1 MKIKGLRWMATF
13 LAACMLM
20 GAVPATAFA
29 AKETTEAAETIPQ
42 VYRMDDDNDTVRLVI
57 GKTPTLYIGKNGTVS
72 VTLMNMEDK
81 DWIETEIWI
90 ASEDDFRNHYSDEIT
105 KTEDRDSE
113 ESSIVQSMK
122 TIYPFE
128 VTDSLN
134 RHYKVGHVN
143 KKAKKT
149 VNLNVNVKKGL
160 EEGYY
165 PILIYISK
173 RAQGEDGMSSEYAK
187 TIMAWIETKKT
198 TGTSETNEDNS
209 EPVAFALGENQPT
222 PSANYSE
229 VMNFDVNVRNTGYKT
244 AYDVRVDME
253 LSEDITKFPFEIND
267 GNYDRQMGNMNPDQT
282 VAVPFSMAVREKA
295 KSGYY
300 PIKFKIRYRENE
312 NGNFAAP
319 VEDTFYVRVYGKDE
333 DDSLDSEAGEN
344 ERTKARIIVD
354 SFETDPAEIYA
365 GQDFTLKVRMKNASN
380 SIVAS
385 NILFTFESETVSD
398 SPVFTTVN
406 GSNSVVVNSLAPG
419 ASDTLTIKFSSSP
432 TAEQRSYTIT
442 INEQYDSPEF
452 KNAEES
458 IIVDIPVKQYARL
471 STSNMDVMPDSMT
484 VGSESNV
491 MFGINNTGKVVLYNV
506 TVNFEADSIKP
517 TDYYVGNIKPGETGN
532 VDTML
537 SGIAAT
543 ADDGT
548 VHVIINYEDENGQPA
563 EPVEKELTL
572 LVEEEVQEDWNMD
585 VPEDM
590 DVSGQPASGANN
602 KLLLAGGG
610 VAFVAVIAA
619 IVFAVKFIKKRKEA
633 KQQKDDENE
642 IS

>member
-1 MKIKGLRWMATF
+1 MATF

-81 DWIETEIWI
+81 DWVETEIWI

-198 TGTSETNEDNS
+198 TGTSETDEDSS
-209 EPVAFALGENQPT
+209 EPVAFALGENQST

-333 DDSLDSEAGEN
+333 ADSLDSEAGEN

-380 SIVAS
+380 SIAAS
-385 NILFTFESETVSD
+385 NILFTFESEAVSD

-452 KNAEES
+452 KNAKEA
-458 IIVDIPVKQYARL
+458 VKIAVGLKQEARL
-471 STSNMDVMPDSMT
+471 NTGTIEVMPDAIS
-484 VGSESNV
+484 VGEESNV
-491 MFGINNTGKVVLYNV
+491 MFSINNTGKVMLYNV
-506 TVNFEADSIKP
+506 NAVFEADSIQKNEA
-517 TDYYVGNIKPGETGN
+517 YVGNIEPGKSGN
-532 VDTML
+532 VDTMIN
-537 SGIAAT
+537 GIAPT
-543 ADDGT
+543 TDDGKVKLSIT
-548 VHVIINYEDENGQPA
+548 YEDENGKVST
-563 EPVEKELTL
+563 VEKEIQLMVNEDQSMDESNIDDTWNSDD
-572 LVEEEVQEDWNMD
+572 VQ
-585 VPEDM
+585 PEPSATD
-590 DVSGQPASGANN
+590 
-602 KLLLAGGG
+602 KLKHLAIPVGIVG
-610 VAFVAVIAA
+610 VVLAAVILVV
-619 IVFAVKFIKKRKEA
+619 IRRKKKKA
-633 KQQKDDENE
+633 GMDDE
-642 IS
+642 IL

>member
-1 MKIKGLRWMATF
+1 MATF
-13 LAACMLM
+13 LAACMLI

-198 TGTSETNEDNS
+198 TGTSETNEDNT
-209 EPVAFALGENQPT
+209 EPVAFALGENQST

-319 VEDTFYVRVYGKDE
+319 IEDTFYVRVYGKDE
-333 DDSLDSEAGEN
+333 GDSLDSEAGEN

-380 SIVAS
+380 SIAAS
-385 NILFTFESETVSD
+385 NILFTFESEAVSD

-452 KNAEES
+452 KNAKEA
-458 IIVDIPVKQYARL
+458 VKIAVGLKQEARL
-471 STSNMDVMPDSMT
+471 NTGTIEVMPDAIS
-484 VGSESNV
+484 VGGESNV
-491 MFGINNTGKVVLYNV
+491 MFSINNTGKVMLYNV
-506 TVNFEADSIKP
+506 NAVFEADSIQKNEA
-517 TDYYVGNIKPGETGN
+517 YVGNIEPGKSGN
-532 VDTML
+532 VDTMIN
-537 SGIAAT
+537 GIAPT
-543 ADDGT
+543 TDDGKVKLSIT
-548 VHVIINYEDENGQPA
+548 YEDENGKVST
-563 EPVEKELTL
+563 VEKEIQLM
-572 LVEEEVQEDWNMD
+572 VNEDQSMD
-585 VPEDM
+585 ESNVDDTWSSDDIQPEPSTTD
-590 DVSGQPASGANN
+590 
-602 KLLLAGGG
+602 KLKHLAIPVGIVG
-610 VAFVAVIAA
+610 VVLAAVI
-619 IVFAVKFIKKRKEA
+619 IVVIRRKKKKA
-633 KQQKDDENE
+633 GMDDE
-642 IS
+642 IL

>member
-1 MKIKGLRWMATF
+1 MATF

-81 DWIETEIWI
+81 DWVETEIWI

-198 TGTSETNEDNS
+198 TGTSETDEDSS
-209 EPVAFALGENQPT
+209 EPVAFALGENQST

-253 LSEDITKFPFEIND
+253 LSEDIAKFPFEIND

-452 KNAEES
+452 KNAKEA
-458 IIVDIPVKQYARL
+458 VKIAVGLKQEARL
-471 STSNMDVMPDSMT
+471 NTGTIEVMPDAIS
-484 VGSESNV
+484 VGEESNV
-491 MFGINNTGKVVLYNV
+491 MFSINNTGKVMLYNV
-506 TVNFEADSIKP
+506 NAVFEADSIQKNEA
-517 TDYYVGNIKPGETGN
+517 YVGNIEPGKSGN
-532 VDTML
+532 VDTMIN
-537 SGIAAT
+537 GIAPT
-543 ADDGT
+543 TDDGKVKLSIT
-548 VHVIINYEDENGQPA
+548 YEDENGKVST
-563 EPVEKELTL
+563 VEKEIQLMVNEDQSMDESNVDDTWNSDD
-572 LVEEEVQEDWNMD
+572 VQ
-585 VPEDM
+585 PEPSTTD
-590 DVSGQPASGANN
+590 
-602 KLLLAGGG
+602 KLKHLAIPVGIVG
-610 VAFVAVIAA
+610 VVLSSVIVVV
-619 IVFAVKFIKKRKEA
+619 IIRKKKKA
-633 KQQKDDENE
+633 GMDDE
-642 IS
+642 IL

>member
-198 TGTSETNEDNS
+198 TGTSETDEDSS

-365 GQDFTLKVRMKNASN
+365 GQDFMLKVRMKNASN
-380 SIVAS
+380 SIAAS
-385 NILFTFESETVSD
+385 NILFTFESEAVSD

-452 KNAEES
+452 KNAKEA
-458 IIVDIPVKQYARL
+458 VKIAVGLKQEARL
-471 STSNMDVMPDSMT
+471 NTGTIEVMPDAIS
-484 VGSESNV
+484 VGEESNV
-491 MFGINNTGKVVLYNV
+491 MFSINNTGKVMLYNV
-506 TVNFEADSIKP
+506 NAVFEADSIQKNEA
-517 TDYYVGNIKPGETGN
+517 YVGNIEPGKSGN
-532 VDTML
+532 VDTMIN
-537 SGIAAT
+537 GIAPT
-543 ADDGT
+543 TDDGKVKLSIT
-548 VHVIINYEDENGQPA
+548 YEDENGKVST
-563 EPVEKELTL
+563 VEKEIQLMVNEDQSMDESNVDDTWSSDD
-572 LVEEEVQEDWNMD
+572 VQ
-585 VPEDM
+585 PEPSTTD
-590 DVSGQPASGANN
+590 
-602 KLLLAGGG
+602 KLKHLAIPVGIVG
-610 VAFVAVIAA
+610 VVLAAVILVV
-619 IVFAVKFIKKRKEA
+619 IRRKKKKA
-633 KQQKDDENE
+633 GMDDE
-642 IS
+642 IL

>member
-1 MKIKGLRWMATF
+1 MATF

-81 DWIETEIWI
+81 DWVETEIWI

-198 TGTSETNEDNS
+198 TGTSETDEDSS

-253 LSEDITKFPFEIND
+253 LSEDIAKFPFEIND

-380 SIVAS
+380 SIAAS
-385 NILFTFESETVSD
+385 NILFTFESEAVSD

-452 KNAEES
+452 KNAKEA
-458 IIVDIPVKQYARL
+458 VKIAVGLKQEARL
-471 STSNMDVMPDSMT
+471 NTGTIEVMPDAIS
-484 VGSESNV
+484 VGEESNV
-491 MFGINNTGKVVLYNV
+491 MFSINNTGKVMLYNV
-506 TVNFEADSIKP
+506 NAVFEADSIQKNEA
-517 TDYYVGNIKPGETGN
+517 YVGNIEPGKSGN
-532 VDTML
+532 VDTMIN
-537 SGIAAT
+537 GIAPT
-543 ADDGT
+543 TDDGKVKLSIT
-548 VHVIINYEDENGQPA
+548 YEDENGKVST
-563 EPVEKELTL
+563 VEKEIQLMVNEDQSMDESNVDDTWNSDD
-572 LVEEEVQEDWNMD
+572 VQ
-585 VPEDM
+585 PEPSTTD
-590 DVSGQPASGANN
+590 
-602 KLLLAGGG
+602 KLKHLAIPVGIVG
-610 VAFVAVIAA
+610 VVLAAVILVV
-619 IVFAVKFIKKRKEA
+619 IRRKKKKA
-633 KQQKDDENE
+633 GMDDE
-642 IS
+642 IL

>member
-1 MKIKGLRWMATF
+1 MATF

-81 DWIETEIWI
+81 DWVETEIWI

-209 EPVAFALGENQPT
+209 EPVAFALGENQST

-319 VEDTFYVRVYGKDE
+319 IEDTFYVRVYGKDE
-333 DDSLDSEAGEN
+333 GDSLDSEAGEN

-380 SIVAS
+380 SIAAS
-385 NILFTFESETVSD
+385 NILFTFESEAVSD

-452 KNAEES
+452 KNAKEA
-458 IIVDIPVKQYARL
+458 VKIAVGLKQEARL
-471 STSNMDVMPDSMT
+471 NTGTIEVMPDAIS
-484 VGSESNV
+484 VGGESNV
-491 MFGINNTGKVVLYNV
+491 MFSINNTGKVMLYNV
-506 TVNFEADSIKP
+506 NAVFEADSIQKNEA
-517 TDYYVGNIKPGETGN
+517 YVGNIEPGKSGN
-532 VDTML
+532 VDTMIN
-537 SGIAAT
+537 GIAPT
-543 ADDGT
+543 ADDGKVKLSIT
-548 VHVIINYEDENGQPA
+548 YEDENGKVST
-563 EPVEKELTL
+563 VEKEIQLMVNEDQSMDESNVDDTWSSDD
-572 LVEEEVQEDWNMD
+572 VQ
-585 VPEDM
+585 PEPSTTD
-590 DVSGQPASGANN
+590 
-602 KLLLAGGG
+602 KLKHLAIPVGIVG
-610 VAFVAVIAA
+610 VVLAAVILVV
-619 IVFAVKFIKKRKEA
+619 IRRKKKKA
-633 KQQKDDENE
+633 GMDDE
-642 IS
+642 IL

>member
-1 MKIKGLRWMATF
+1 MATF

-81 DWIETEIWI
+81 DWVETEIWI

-198 TGTSETNEDNS
+198 TGTSETAEDSS
-209 EPVAFALGENQPT
+209 EPVAFALGENQST

-333 DDSLDSEAGEN
+333 ADSLDSEAGEN

-380 SIVAS
+380 SITAS
-385 NILFTFESETVSD
+385 NILFTFESEAVSD

-452 KNAEES
+452 KNAKEA
-458 IIVDIPVKQYARL
+458 VKIAVGLKQEARL
-471 STSNMDVMPDSMT
+471 NTGTIEVMPDAIS
-484 VGSESNV
+484 VGEESNV
-491 MFGINNTGKVVLYNV
+491 MFSINNTGKVMLYNV
-506 TVNFEADSIKP
+506 NAVFEADSIQKNEA
-517 TDYYVGNIKPGETGN
+517 YVGNIEPGKSGN
-532 VDTML
+532 VDTMIN
-537 SGIAAT
+537 GIAPT
-543 ADDGT
+543 TDDGKVKLSIT
-548 VHVIINYEDENGQPA
+548 YEDENGKVST
-563 EPVEKELTL
+563 VEKEIQLMVNEDQSMDESNVDDTWNSDD
-572 LVEEEVQEDWNMD
+572 VQ
-585 VPEDM
+585 PEPSTTD
-590 DVSGQPASGANN
+590 
-602 KLLLAGGG
+602 KLKHLAIPVGIVG
-610 VAFVAVIAA
+610 VVLAAVILVV
-619 IVFAVKFIKKRKEA
+619 IRRKKKKA
-633 KQQKDDENE
+633 GMDDE
-642 IS
+642 IL

>member
-81 DWIETEIWI
+81 DWVETEIWI

-209 EPVAFALGENQPT
+209 EPVAFALGENQST

-380 SIVAS
+380 SIAAS

-452 KNAEES
+452 KNAKEA
-458 IIVDIPVKQYARL
+458 VKIAVGLKQEARL
-471 STSNMDVMPDSMT
+471 NTGTIEVMPDAIS
-484 VGSESNV
+484 VGEESNV
-491 MFGINNTGKVVLYNV
+491 MFSINNTGKVMLYNV
-506 TVNFEADSIKP
+506 NAVFEADSIQKNEA
-517 TDYYVGNIKPGETGN
+517 YVGNIEPGKSGN
-532 VDTML
+532 VDTMIN
-537 SGIAAT
+537 GIAPT
-543 ADDGT
+543 TDDGKVKLSIT
-548 VHVIINYEDENGQPA
+548 YEDENGKVST
-563 EPVEKELTL
+563 VEKEIQLMVNEDQSMDESNVDDTWNSDD
-572 LVEEEVQEDWNMD
+572 VQ
-585 VPEDM
+585 PEPSTTD
-590 DVSGQPASGANN
+590 
-602 KLLLAGGG
+602 KLKHLAIPVGIVG
-610 VAFVAVIAA
+610 VVLAAVILVV
-619 IVFAVKFIKKRKEA
+619 IRRKKKKA
-633 KQQKDDENE
+633 GMDDE
-642 IS
+642 IL

>member
-1 MKIKGLRWMATF
+1 MKIKGLRWVASF
-13 LAACMLM
+13 LSACMLI
-20 GAVPATAFA
+20 GAAPATAFA

-90 ASEDDFRNHYSDEIT
+90 ASEEDFRNHYSDEIT
-105 KTEDRDSE
+105 KTEDRDSD

-122 TIYPFE
+122 TVYPFE

-187 TIMAWIETKKT
+187 TVMAWIETKKT
-198 TGTSETNEDNS
+198 TGTSETDEDTS
-209 EPVAFALGENQPT
+209 EPVAFALGENQST

-244 AYDVRVDME
+244 AYDVRIDME

-333 DDSLDSEAGEN
+333 DDSLDSDAGEN

-354 SFETDPAEIYA
+354 SFETNPSDIYA
-365 GQDFTLKVRMKNASN
+365 GQDFTLKVRMKNASSN
-380 SIVAS
+380 ITAS
-385 NILFTFESETVSD
+385 NILFTFEPETVNN

-406 GSNSVVVNSLAPG
+406 GSNSTVVNSLAPG
-419 ASDTLTIKFSSSP
+419 ASETLTVKFSSSP
-432 TAEQRSYTIT
+432 TAEQRSYTLT

-452 KNAEES
+452 KNAKES
-458 IIVDIPVKQYARL
+458 VKIAVTLKQEARL
-471 STSNMDVMPDSMT
+471 NTGTIEIMPDTIS
-484 VGSESNV
+484 VGEETNV
-491 MFGINNTGKVVLYNV
+491 MFSINNTGKVMLYNV
-506 TVNFEADSIKP
+506 NAVFEADSIQK
-517 TDYYVGNIKPGETGN
+517 TEAYVGNIEPGKSGN
-532 VDTML
+532 VDTMV
-537 SGIAAT
+537 SGIAPT
-543 ADDGT
+543 ADDGKVKLSIT
-548 VHVIINYEDENGQPA
+548 YEDENGKVST
-563 EPVEKELTL
+563 VEKEIQ
-572 LVEEEVQEDWNMD
+572 LVVNDNQAMD
-585 VPEDM
+585 DNYDDTVSSDDLEPEQSM
-590 DVSGQPASGANN
+590 TEKMKQ
-602 KLLLAGGG
+602 LAIPVGI
-610 VAFVAVIAA
+610 AAVIVIAVLL
-619 IVFAVKFIKKRKEA
+619 IVIRRKKKKA
-633 KQQKDDENE
+633 GMDDE
-642 IS
+642 IL

>member
-1 MKIKGLRWMATF
+1 MATF

-333 DDSLDSEAGEN
+333 NDSLDSEAGEN

-380 SIVAS
+380 SIAAS

-452 KNAEES
+452 KNAKEA
-458 IIVDIPVKQYARL
+458 VKIAVGLKQEARL
-471 STSNMDVMPDSMT
+471 NTGTIEVMPDAIS
-484 VGSESNV
+484 VGEESNV
-491 MFGINNTGKVVLYNV
+491 MFSINNTGKVMLYNV
-506 TVNFEADSIKP
+506 NAVFEADSIQKNEA
-517 TDYYVGNIKPGETGN
+517 YVGNIEPGKSGN
-532 VDTML
+532 VDTMIN
-537 SGIAAT
+537 GIAPT
-543 ADDGT
+543 TDDGKVKLSIT
-548 VHVIINYEDENGQPA
+548 YEDENGKVST
-563 EPVEKELTL
+563 VEKEIQLMVNEDQSMDESNVDDTWNSDD
-572 LVEEEVQEDWNMD
+572 VQ
-585 VPEDM
+585 PEPSTTD
-590 DVSGQPASGANN
+590 
-602 KLLLAGGG
+602 KLKHLAIPVGIVG
-610 VAFVAVIAA
+610 VVLAAVILVV
-619 IVFAVKFIKKRKEA
+619 IRRKKKKA
-633 KQQKDDENE
+633 GMDDE
-642 IS
+642 IL

>member
-134 RHYKVGHVN
+134 SHYKVGHVN

-187 TIMAWIETKKT
+187 TIMAWIETQKT

-253 LSEDITKFPFEIND
+253 LSEDIAKFPFEIND

-319 VEDTFYVRVYGKDE
+319 IEDTFYVRVYGKDE

-452 KNAEES
+452 KNAKEA
-458 IIVDIPVKQYARL
+458 VKIAVGLKQEARL
-471 STSNMDVMPDSMT
+471 NTGTIEVMPDAIS
-484 VGSESNV
+484 VGEESNV
-491 MFGINNTGKVVLYNV
+491 MFSINNTGKVMLYNV
-506 TVNFEADSIKP
+506 NAVFEADSIQKNEA
-517 TDYYVGNIKPGETGN
+517 YVGNIEPGKSGN
-532 VDTML
+532 VDTMIN
-537 SGIAAT
+537 GIAPT
-543 ADDGT
+543 TDDGKVKLSIT
-548 VHVIINYEDENGQPA
+548 YEDENGKVST
-563 EPVEKELTL
+563 VEKEIQLMVNEDQSMDESNVDDTWNSDD
-572 LVEEEVQEDWNMD
+572 VQ
-585 VPEDM
+585 PEPSTTD
-590 DVSGQPASGANN
+590 
-602 KLLLAGGG
+602 KLKHLAIPVGIVG
-610 VAFVAVIAA
+610 VVLAAVILVV
-619 IVFAVKFIKKRKEA
+619 IRRKKKKA
-633 KQQKDDENE
+633 GMDDE
-642 IS
+642 IL

>member
-1 MKIKGLRWMATF
+1 MATF

-198 TGTSETNEDNS
+198 TGTSETDEDSS

-380 SIVAS
+380 SIAAS
-385 NILFTFESETVSD
+385 NILFTFESEAVSD

-452 KNAEES
+452 KNAKEA
-458 IIVDIPVKQYARL
+458 VKIAVGLKQEARL
-471 STSNMDVMPDSMT
+471 NTGTIEVMPDAIS
-484 VGSESNV
+484 VGEESNV
-491 MFGINNTGKVVLYNV
+491 MFSINNTGKVMLYNV
-506 TVNFEADSIKP
+506 NAVFEADSIQKNEC
-517 TDYYVGNIKPGETGN
+517 YVGNIEPGKSGN
-532 VDTML
+532 VDTMIN
-537 SGIAAT
+537 GIAPT
-543 ADDGT
+543 TDDGKVKLSIT
-548 VHVIINYEDENGQPA
+548 YEDENGKVST
-563 EPVEKELTL
+563 VEKEIQLMVNEDQSMDESNVDDTWNSDD
-572 LVEEEVQEDWNMD
+572 VQ
-585 VPEDM
+585 PEPSTTD
-590 DVSGQPASGANN
+590 
-602 KLLLAGGG
+602 KLKHLAIPVGIVG
-610 VAFVAVIAA
+610 VVLAAVILVV
-619 IVFAVKFIKKRKEA
+619 IRRKKKKA
-633 KQQKDDENE
+633 GMDDE
-642 IS
+642 IL

>member
-81 DWIETEIWI
+81 DWVETEIWI

-198 TGTSETNEDNS
+198 TGTSETDEDSS
-209 EPVAFALGENQPT
+209 EPVAFALGENQST

-333 DDSLDSEAGEN
+333 GDSLDSEAGEN

-385 NILFTFESETVSD
+385 NILFTFESEAVSD
-398 SPVFTTVN
+398 SPVFTMVN

-452 KNAEES
+452 KNAKEA
-458 IIVDIPVKQYARL
+458 VKIAVGLKQEARL
-471 STSNMDVMPDSMT
+471 NTGTIEVMPDAIS
-484 VGSESNV
+484 VGEESNV
-491 MFGINNTGKVVLYNV
+491 MFSINNTGKVMLYNV
-506 TVNFEADSIKP
+506 NAVFEADSIQKNEA
-517 TDYYVGNIKPGETGN
+517 YVGNIEPGKSGN
-532 VDTML
+532 VDTMIN
-537 SGIAAT
+537 GIAPT
-543 ADDGT
+543 TDDGKVKLSIT
-548 VHVIINYEDENGQPA
+548 YEDENGKVST
-563 EPVEKELTL
+563 VEKEIQLMVNEDQSMDESNVDDTWNSDD
-572 LVEEEVQEDWNMD
+572 VQ
-585 VPEDM
+585 PEPSTTD
-590 DVSGQPASGANN
+590 
-602 KLLLAGGG
+602 KLKHLAIPVGIVG
-610 VAFVAVIAA
+610 VVLAAVILVV
-619 IVFAVKFIKKRKEA
+619 IRRKKKKA
-633 KQQKDDENE
+633 GMDDE
-642 IS
+642 IL

>member
-1 MKIKGLRWMATF
+1 MATF

-198 TGTSETNEDNS
+198 TGTSETDEDSS
-209 EPVAFALGENQPT
+209 EPVAFALGENQST

-244 AYDVRVDME
+244 AYDVRVDMV

-319 VEDTFYVRVYGKDE
+319 VEATFYVRVYGKDE

-380 SIVAS
+380 SIAAS
-385 NILFTFESETVSD
+385 NILFTFESEAVSD

-452 KNAEES
+452 KNAKEA
-458 IIVDIPVKQYARL
+458 VKIAVGLKQEARL
-471 STSNMDVMPDSMT
+471 NTGTIEVMPDAIS
-484 VGSESNV
+484 VGEESNV
-491 MFGINNTGKVVLYNV
+491 MFSINNTGKVMLYNV
-506 TVNFEADSIKP
+506 NAVFEADSIQKNEA
-517 TDYYVGNIKPGETGN
+517 YVGNIEPGKSGN
-532 VDTML
+532 VDTMIN
-537 SGIAAT
+537 GIAPT
-543 ADDGT
+543 TDDGKVKLSIT
-548 VHVIINYEDENGQPA
+548 YEDENGKVST
-563 EPVEKELTL
+563 VEKEIQLMVNEDQSMDESNVDDTWNSDD
-572 LVEEEVQEDWNMD
+572 VQ
-585 VPEDM
+585 PEPSTTD
-590 DVSGQPASGANN
+590 
-602 KLLLAGGG
+602 KLKHLAIPVGIVG
-610 VAFVAVIAA
+610 VVLAAVILVV
-619 IVFAVKFIKKRKEA
+619 IRRKKKKA
-633 KQQKDDENE
+633 GMDDE
-642 IS
+642 IL

>member
-1 MKIKGLRWMATF
+1 MATF

-81 DWIETEIWI
+81 DWVETEIWI

-198 TGTSETNEDNS
+198 TGTSETDEDSS
-209 EPVAFALGENQPT
+209 EPVAFALGENQST

-333 DDSLDSEAGEN
+333 GDSLDSEAGEN

-380 SIVAS
+380 SIAAS
-385 NILFTFESETVSD
+385 NILFTFESEAVSD

-452 KNAEES
+452 KNAKEA
-458 IIVDIPVKQYARL
+458 VKIAVGLKQEARL
-471 STSNMDVMPDSMT
+471 NTGTIEVMPDAIS
-484 VGSESNV
+484 VGEESNV
-491 MFGINNTGKVVLYNV
+491 MFSINNTGKVMLYNV
-506 TVNFEADSIKP
+506 NAVFEADSIQKNEA
-517 TDYYVGNIKPGETGN
+517 YVGNIEPGKSGN
-532 VDTML
+532 VDTMIN
-537 SGIAAT
+537 GIAPT
-543 ADDGT
+543 TDDGKVKLSIT
-548 VHVIINYEDENGQPA
+548 YEDENGKVST
-563 EPVEKELTL
+563 VEKEIQLMVNEDQSMDESNVDDTWNSDD
-572 LVEEEVQEDWNMD
+572 VQ
-585 VPEDM
+585 PEPSTTDKM
-590 DVSGQPASGANN
+590 
-602 KLLLAGGG
+602 KHLAIPVGIVG
-610 VAFVAVIAA
+610 VVLAAVILVV
-619 IVFAVKFIKKRKEA
+619 IRRKKKKA
-633 KQQKDDENE
+633 GMDDE
-642 IS
+642 IL

>member
-1 MKIKGLRWMATF
+1 MATF

-319 VEDTFYVRVYGKDE
+319 IEDTFYVRVYGKDE

-385 NILFTFESETVSD
+385 NILFTFESEAVSD

-452 KNAEES
+452 KNAKEA
-458 IIVDIPVKQYARL
+458 VKIAVGLKQEARL
-471 STSNMDVMPDSMT
+471 NTGTIEVMPDAIS
-484 VGSESNV
+484 VGEESNV
-491 MFGINNTGKVVLYNV
+491 MFSINNTGKVMLYNV
-506 TVNFEADSIKP
+506 NAVFEADSIQKNEA
-517 TDYYVGNIKPGETGN
+517 YVGNIEPGKSGN
-532 VDTML
+532 VDTMIN
-537 SGIAAT
+537 GIAPT
-543 ADDGT
+543 TDDGKVKLSIT
-548 VHVIINYEDENGQPA
+548 YEDENGKVST
-563 EPVEKELTL
+563 VEKEIQLMVNEDQSMDESNVDDTWNSDD
-572 LVEEEVQEDWNMD
+572 VQ
-585 VPEDM
+585 PEPSTTD
-590 DVSGQPASGANN
+590 
-602 KLLLAGGG
+602 KLKHLAIPVGIVG
-610 VAFVAVIAA
+610 VVLAAVILVV
-619 IVFAVKFIKKRKEA
+619 IRRKKKKA
-633 KQQKDDENE
+633 GMDDE
-642 IS
+642 IL

>member
-29 AKETTEAAETIPQ
+29 AKETTEAVETIPQ

-81 DWIETEIWI
+81 DWVETEIWI

-198 TGTSETNEDNS
+198 TGTSETDEDSS
-209 EPVAFALGENQPT
+209 EPVAFALGENQST

-333 DDSLDSEAGEN
+333 GDSLDSEAGEN

-452 KNAEES
+452 KNAKEA
-458 IIVDIPVKQYARL
+458 VKIAVGLKQEARL
-471 STSNMDVMPDSMT
+471 NTGTIEVMPDAIS
-484 VGSESNV
+484 VGEESNV
-491 MFGINNTGKVVLYNV
+491 MFSINNTGKVMLYNV
-506 TVNFEADSIKP
+506 NAVFEADSIQKNEA
-517 TDYYVGNIKPGETGN
+517 YVGNIEPGKSGN
-532 VDTML
+532 VDTMIN
-537 SGIAAT
+537 GIAPT
-543 ADDGT
+543 MDDGKVKLSIT
-548 VHVIINYEDENGQPA
+548 YEDENGKVST
-563 EPVEKELTL
+563 VEKEIQLM
-572 LVEEEVQEDWNMD
+572 VNEDQSMD
-585 VPEDM
+585 ESNVDDTWSSDDIQPEPSTTD
-590 DVSGQPASGANN
+590 
-602 KLLLAGGG
+602 KLKHLAIPVGIVG
-610 VAFVAVIAA
+610 VVLAAVILVV
-619 IVFAVKFIKKRKEA
+619 IRRKKKKA
-633 KQQKDDENE
+633 GMDDE
-642 IS
+642 IL

>member
-198 TGTSETNEDNS
+198 TGTSETDEDSS
-209 EPVAFALGENQPT
+209 EPVAFALGENQST

-244 AYDVRVDME
+244 AYDVRVDMD

-282 VAVPFSMAVREKA
+282 VAIPFSMAVREKA

-333 DDSLDSEAGEN
+333 GDSLDSEAGEN

-380 SIVAS
+380 SIAAS
-385 NILFTFESETVSD
+385 NILFTFESEAVSD

-452 KNAEES
+452 KNAKEA
-458 IIVDIPVKQYARL
+458 VKIAVGLKQEARL
-471 STSNMDVMPDSMT
+471 NTGTIEVMPDAIS
-484 VGSESNV
+484 VGEESNV
-491 MFGINNTGKVVLYNV
+491 MFSINNTGKVMLYNV
-506 TVNFEADSIKP
+506 NAVFEADSIQKNEA
-517 TDYYVGNIKPGETGN
+517 YVGNIEPGKSGN
-532 VDTML
+532 VDTMIN
-537 SGIAAT
+537 GIAPT
-543 ADDGT
+543 TDDGKVKLSIT
-548 VHVIINYEDENGQPA
+548 YEDENGKVST
-563 EPVEKELTL
+563 VEKEIQLMVNEDQSMDESNVDDTWNSDD
-572 LVEEEVQEDWNMD
+572 VQ
-585 VPEDM
+585 PEPSTTD
-590 DVSGQPASGANN
+590 
-602 KLLLAGGG
+602 KLKHLAIPVGIVG
-610 VAFVAVIAA
+610 VVLAAVILVV
-619 IVFAVKFIKKRKEA
+619 IRRKKKKA
-633 KQQKDDENE
+633 GMDDE
-642 IS
+642 IL

>member
-1 MKIKGLRWMATF
+1 MATF

-198 TGTSETNEDNS
+198 TGTSETNE

-253 LSEDITKFPFEIND
+253 LSEDIAKFPFEIND

-452 KNAEES
+452 KNAKEA
-458 IIVDIPVKQYARL
+458 VKIAVGLKQEARL
-471 STSNMDVMPDSMT
+471 NTGTIEVMPDAIS
-484 VGSESNV
+484 VGEESNV
-491 MFGINNTGKVVLYNV
+491 MFSINNTGKVMLYNV
-506 TVNFEADSIKP
+506 NAVFEADSIQKNEA
-517 TDYYVGNIKPGETGN
+517 YVGNIEPGKSGN
-532 VDTML
+532 VDTMIN
-537 SGIAAT
+537 GIAPT
-543 ADDGT
+543 MDDGKVKLSIT
-548 VHVIINYEDENGQPA
+548 YEDENGKVST
-563 EPVEKELTL
+563 VEKEIQLM
-572 LVEEEVQEDWNMD
+572 VNEDQSMD
-585 VPEDM
+585 ESNVDDTWSSDDIQPEPSTTD
-590 DVSGQPASGANN
+590 
-602 KLLLAGGG
+602 KLKHLAIPVGIVG
-610 VAFVAVIAA
+610 VVLAAVILVV
-619 IVFAVKFIKKRKEA
+619 IRRKKKKA
-633 KQQKDDENE
+633 GMDDE
-642 IS
+642 IL

>member
-1 MKIKGLRWMATF
+1 MATF

-81 DWIETEIWI
+81 DWVETEIWI

-198 TGTSETNEDNS
+198 TGTSETDEDSS
-209 EPVAFALGENQPT
+209 EPVAFALGENQST

-319 VEDTFYVRVYGKDE
+319 IEDTFYVRVYGKDE

-380 SIVAS
+380 SIAAS

-452 KNAEES
+452 KNAKEA
-458 IIVDIPVKQYARL
+458 VKIAVGLKQEARL
-471 STSNMDVMPDSMT
+471 NTGTIEVMPDAIS
-484 VGSESNV
+484 VGEESNV
-491 MFGINNTGKVVLYNV
+491 MFSINNTGKVMLYNV
-506 TVNFEADSIKP
+506 NAVFEADSIQKNEC
-517 TDYYVGNIKPGETGN
+517 YVGNIEPGKSGN
-532 VDTML
+532 VDTMIN
-537 SGIAAT
+537 GIAPT
-543 ADDGT
+543 MDDGKVKLSIT
-548 VHVIINYEDENGQPA
+548 YEDENGKVST
-563 EPVEKELTL
+563 VEKEIQLMVNEDQSMDESNVDDTWSSDD
-572 LVEEEVQEDWNMD
+572 VQ
-585 VPEDM
+585 PEPSTTD
-590 DVSGQPASGANN
+590 
-602 KLLLAGGG
+602 KLKHLAIPVGIVG
-610 VAFVAVIAA
+610 VVLAAVILVV
-619 IVFAVKFIKKRKEA
+619 IRRKKKKA
-633 KQQKDDENE
+633 GMDDE
-642 IS
+642 IL

>member
-81 DWIETEIWI
+81 DWVETEIWI

-209 EPVAFALGENQPT
+209 EPVAFALGENQST

-333 DDSLDSEAGEN
+333 NDSLDSEAGEN

-380 SIVAS
+380 SIAAS
-385 NILFTFESETVSD
+385 NILFTFESEAVSD

-452 KNAEES
+452 KNAKEA
-458 IIVDIPVKQYARL
+458 VKIAVGLKQEARL
-471 STSNMDVMPDSMT
+471 NTGTIEVMPDAIS
-484 VGSESNV
+484 VGEESNV
-491 MFGINNTGKVVLYNV
+491 MFSINNTGKVMLYNV
-506 TVNFEADSIKP
+506 NAVFEADSIQKNEA
-517 TDYYVGNIKPGETGN
+517 YVGNIEPGKSGN
-532 VDTML
+532 VDTMIN
-537 SGIAAT
+537 GIAPT
-543 ADDGT
+543 TDDGKVKLSIT
-548 VHVIINYEDENGQPA
+548 YEDENGKVST
-563 EPVEKELTL
+563 VEKEIQLMVNGDQSMDESNIDDTWNSDD
-572 LVEEEVQEDWNMD
+572 VQ
-585 VPEDM
+585 PEPSTTD
-590 DVSGQPASGANN
+590 
-602 KLLLAGGG
+602 KLKHLAIPVGIVG
-610 VAFVAVIAA
+610 VVLAAVILVV
-619 IVFAVKFIKKRKEA
+619 IRRKKKKA
-633 KQQKDDENE
+633 GMDDE
-642 IS
+642 IL

>member
-1 MKIKGLRWMATF
+1 MATF

-253 LSEDITKFPFEIND
+253 LSEDIAKFPFEIND

-319 VEDTFYVRVYGKDE
+319 IEDTFYVRVYGKDE

-344 ERTKARIIVD
+344 ERTQARIIVD

-406 GSNSVVVNSLAPG
+406 GSNSVIVNSLAPG

-452 KNAEES
+452 KNAKEA
-458 IIVDIPVKQYARL
+458 VKIAVGLKQEARL
-471 STSNMDVMPDSMT
+471 NTGTIEVMPDAIS
-484 VGSESNV
+484 VGEESNV
-491 MFGINNTGKVVLYNV
+491 MFSINNTGKVMLYNV
-506 TVNFEADSIKP
+506 NAVFEADSIQKNEA
-517 TDYYVGNIKPGETGN
+517 YVGNIEPGKSGN
-532 VDTML
+532 VDTMIN
-537 SGIAAT
+537 GIAPT
-543 ADDGT
+543 TDDGKVKLSIT
-548 VHVIINYEDENGQPA
+548 YEDENGKVST
-563 EPVEKELTL
+563 VEKEIQLMVNEDQSMDESNVDDTWSSDD
-572 LVEEEVQEDWNMD
+572 VQ
-585 VPEDM
+585 PEPSTTD
-590 DVSGQPASGANN
+590 
-602 KLLLAGGG
+602 KLKHLAIPVGIVG
-610 VAFVAVIAA
+610 VVLAAVILVV
-619 IVFAVKFIKKRKEA
+619 IRRKKKKA
-633 KQQKDDENE
+633 GMDDE
-642 IS
+642 IL

>member
-1 MKIKGLRWMATF
+1 MATF

-209 EPVAFALGENQPT
+209 EPVAFALGENQST

-282 VAVPFSMAVREKA
+282 VAIPFSMAVREKA

-319 VEDTFYVRVYGKDE
+319 IEDTFYVRVYGKDE

-385 NILFTFESETVSD
+385 NILFTFESEAVSD

-452 KNAEES
+452 KNAKEA
-458 IIVDIPVKQYARL
+458 VKIAVGLKQEARL
-471 STSNMDVMPDSMT
+471 NTGTIEVMPDAIS
-484 VGSESNV
+484 VGEESNV
-491 MFGINNTGKVVLYNV
+491 MFSINNTGKVMLYNV
-506 TVNFEADSIKP
+506 NAVFEADSIQKNEA
-517 TDYYVGNIKPGETGN
+517 YVGNIEPGKSGN
-532 VDTML
+532 VDTMIN
-537 SGIAAT
+537 GIAPT
-543 ADDGT
+543 TDDGKVKLSIT
-548 VHVIINYEDENGQPA
+548 YEDENGKVST
-563 EPVEKELTL
+563 VEKEIQLM
-572 LVEEEVQEDWNMD
+572 VNEDQSMD
-585 VPEDM
+585 ESNVDDTWSSDDIQPEPSTTD
-590 DVSGQPASGANN
+590 
-602 KLLLAGGG
+602 KLKHLAIPVGIVG
-610 VAFVAVIAA
+610 VVLAAVILVV
-619 IVFAVKFIKKRKEA
+619 IRRKKKKA
-633 KQQKDDENE
+633 GMDDE
-642 IS
+642 IL

>member
-1 MKIKGLRWMATF
+1 MATF

-253 LSEDITKFPFEIND
+253 LSEDIAKFPFEIND

-385 NILFTFESETVSD
+385 NILFTFESEAVSD

-452 KNAEES
+452 KNAKEA
-458 IIVDIPVKQYARL
+458 VKIAVGLKQEARL
-471 STSNMDVMPDSMT
+471 NTGTIEVMPDAIS
-484 VGSESNV
+484 VGEESNV
-491 MFGINNTGKVVLYNV
+491 MFSINNTGKVMLYNV
-506 TVNFEADSIKP
+506 NAVFEADSIQKNEA
-517 TDYYVGNIKPGETGN
+517 YVGNIEPGKSGN
-532 VDTML
+532 VDTMIN
-537 SGIAAT
+537 GIAPT
-543 ADDGT
+543 TDDGKVKLSIT
-548 VHVIINYEDENGQPA
+548 YEDENGKVST
-563 EPVEKELTL
+563 VEKEIQLMVNEDQSMDESNVDDTWSSDD
-572 LVEEEVQEDWNMD
+572 VQ
-585 VPEDM
+585 PEPSTTD
-590 DVSGQPASGANN
+590 
-602 KLLLAGGG
+602 KLKHLAIPVGIVG
-610 VAFVAVIAA
+610 VVLAAVILVV
-619 IVFAVKFIKKRKEA
+619 IRRKKKKA
-633 KQQKDDENE
+633 GMDDE
-642 IS
+642 IL

>member
-1 MKIKGLRWMATF
+1 MATF

-81 DWIETEIWI
+81 DWVETEIWI

-198 TGTSETNEDNS
+198 TGTSETDEDSS
-209 EPVAFALGENQPT
+209 EPVAFALGENQST

-282 VAVPFSMAVREKA
+282 VAIPFSMAVREKA

-333 DDSLDSEAGEN
+333 GDSLDSEAGEN

-380 SIVAS
+380 SIAAS
-385 NILFTFESETVSD
+385 NILFTFESEAVSD

-452 KNAEES
+452 KNAKEA
-458 IIVDIPVKQYARL
+458 VKIAVGLKQEARL
-471 STSNMDVMPDSMT
+471 NTGTIEVMPDAIS
-484 VGSESNV
+484 VGEESNV
-491 MFGINNTGKVVLYNV
+491 MFSINNTGKVMLYNV
-506 TVNFEADSIKP
+506 NAVFEADSIQKNEA
-517 TDYYVGNIKPGETGN
+517 YVGNIEPGKSGN
-532 VDTML
+532 VDTMIN
-537 SGIAAT
+537 GIAPT
-543 ADDGT
+543 TDDGKVKLSIT
-548 VHVIINYEDENGQPA
+548 YEDENGKVST
-563 EPVEKELTL
+563 VEKEIQLMVNEDQSMDESNIDDTWNSDD
-572 LVEEEVQEDWNMD
+572 VQ
-585 VPEDM
+585 PEPSTTD
-590 DVSGQPASGANN
+590 
-602 KLLLAGGG
+602 KLKHLAIPVGIVG
-610 VAFVAVIAA
+610 VVLAAVILVV
-619 IVFAVKFIKKRKEA
+619 IRRKKKKA
-633 KQQKDDENE
+633 GMDDE
-642 IS
+642 IL

>member
-1 MKIKGLRWMATF
+1 MATF
-13 LAACMLM
+13 LAVCMLM

-42 VYRMDDDNDTVRLVI
+42 VYRMDDDNDTVRIVI

-81 DWIETEIWI
+81 DWVETEIWI

-198 TGTSETNEDNS
+198 TGTSETDEDSS
-209 EPVAFALGENQPT
+209 EPVAFALGENQST

-319 VEDTFYVRVYGKDE
+319 IEDTFYVRVYGKDE

-452 KNAEES
+452 KNAKEA
-458 IIVDIPVKQYARL
+458 VKIAVGLKQEARL
-471 STSNMDVMPDSMT
+471 NTGTIEVMPDAIS
-484 VGSESNV
+484 VGEESNV
-491 MFGINNTGKVVLYNV
+491 MFSINNTGKVMLYNV
-506 TVNFEADSIKP
+506 NAVFEADSIQKNEC
-517 TDYYVGNIKPGETGN
+517 YVGNIEPGKSGN
-532 VDTML
+532 VDTMIN
-537 SGIAAT
+537 GIAPT
-543 ADDGT
+543 ADDGKVKLSIT
-548 VHVIINYEDENGQPA
+548 YEDENGKVST
-563 EPVEKELTL
+563 VEKEIQLMVNEDQSMDESNVDDTWSSDD
-572 LVEEEVQEDWNMD
+572 VQ
-585 VPEDM
+585 PEPSTTD
-590 DVSGQPASGANN
+590 
-602 KLLLAGGG
+602 KLKHLAIPVGIVG
-610 VAFVAVIAA
+610 VVLAAVILVV
-619 IVFAVKFIKKRKEA
+619 IRRKKKKA
-633 KQQKDDENE
+633 GMDDE
-642 IS
+642 IL

>member
-1 MKIKGLRWMATF
+1 MATF

-81 DWIETEIWI
+81 DWVETEIWI

-209 EPVAFALGENQPT
+209 EPVAFALGENQST

-380 SIVAS
+380 SIAAS

-452 KNAEES
+452 KNAKEA
-458 IIVDIPVKQYARL
+458 VKIAVGLKQEARL
-471 STSNMDVMPDSMT
+471 NTGTIEVMPDAIS
-484 VGSESNV
+484 VGEESNV
-491 MFGINNTGKVVLYNV
+491 MFSINNTGKVMLYNV
-506 TVNFEADSIKP
+506 NAVFEADSIQKNEA
-517 TDYYVGNIKPGETGN
+517 YVGNIEPGKSGN
-532 VDTML
+532 VDTMIN
-537 SGIAAT
+537 GIAPT
-543 ADDGT
+543 TDDGKVKLSIT
-548 VHVIINYEDENGQPA
+548 YEDENGKVST
-563 EPVEKELTL
+563 VEKEIQLMVNEDQSMDESNIDDTWNSDD
-572 LVEEEVQEDWNMD
+572 VQ
-585 VPEDM
+585 PEPSTTD
-590 DVSGQPASGANN
+590 
-602 KLLLAGGG
+602 KLKHLAIPVGIVG
-610 VAFVAVIAA
+610 VVLAAVILVV
-619 IVFAVKFIKKRKEA
+619 IRRKKKKA
-633 KQQKDDENE
+633 GMDDE
-642 IS
+642 IL

>member
-198 TGTSETNEDNS
+198 TGTSETDEDSS
-209 EPVAFALGENQPT
+209 EPVAFALGENQST

-244 AYDVRVDME
+244 AYDVRVDMD

-380 SIVAS
+380 SIAAS

-452 KNAEES
+452 KNAKEA
-458 IIVDIPVKQYARL
+458 VKIAVGLKQEARL
-471 STSNMDVMPDSMT
+471 NTGTIEVMPDAIS
-484 VGSESNV
+484 VGEESNV
-491 MFGINNTGKVVLYNV
+491 MFSINNTGKVMLYNV
-506 TVNFEADSIKP
+506 NAVFEADSIQKNEA
-517 TDYYVGNIKPGETGN
+517 YVGNIEPGKSGN
-532 VDTML
+532 VDTMIN
-537 SGIAAT
+537 GIAPT
-543 ADDGT
+543 TDDGKVKLSIT
-548 VHVIINYEDENGQPA
+548 YEDENGKVST
-563 EPVEKELTL
+563 VEKEIQLMVNDDQSMDESNVDDTWNSDD
-572 LVEEEVQEDWNMD
+572 VQ
-585 VPEDM
+585 PEPSTTD
-590 DVSGQPASGANN
+590 
-602 KLLLAGGG
+602 KLKHLAIPVGIVG
-610 VAFVAVIAA
+610 VVLAAVILVV
-619 IVFAVKFIKKRKEA
+619 IRRKKKKA
-633 KQQKDDENE
+633 GMDDE
-642 IS
+642 IL

>member
-1 MKIKGLRWMATF
+1 MATF

-253 LSEDITKFPFEIND
+253 LSEDIEKFPFEIND

-319 VEDTFYVRVYGKDE
+319 IEDTFYVRVYGKDE

-380 SIVAS
+380 SIAAS

-452 KNAEES
+452 KNAKEA
-458 IIVDIPVKQYARL
+458 VKIAVGLKQEARL
-471 STSNMDVMPDSMT
+471 NTGTIEVMPDAIS
-484 VGSESNV
+484 VGEESNV
-491 MFGINNTGKVVLYNV
+491 MFSINNTGKVMLYNV
-506 TVNFEADSIKP
+506 NAVFEADSIQKNEA
-517 TDYYVGNIKPGETGN
+517 YVGNIEPGKSGN
-532 VDTML
+532 VDTMIN
-537 SGIAAT
+537 GIAPT
-543 ADDGT
+543 MDDGKVKLSIT
-548 VHVIINYEDENGQPA
+548 YEDENGKVST
-563 EPVEKELTL
+563 VEKEIQLM
-572 LVEEEVQEDWNMD
+572 VNEDQSMD
-585 VPEDM
+585 ESNVDDTWSSDDIQPEPSTTD
-590 DVSGQPASGANN
+590 
-602 KLLLAGGG
+602 KLKHLAIPVGIVG
-610 VAFVAVIAA
+610 VVLAAVILVV
-619 IVFAVKFIKKRKEA
+619 IRRKKKKA
-633 KQQKDDENE
+633 GMDDE
-642 IS
+642 IL

>member
-1 MKIKGLRWMATF
+1 MATF

-81 DWIETEIWI
+81 DWVETEIWI

-198 TGTSETNEDNS
+198 TGTSETDEDSS
-209 EPVAFALGENQPT
+209 EPVAFALGENQST

-229 VMNFDVNVRNTGYKT
+229 VMNFDINVRNTGYKT

-333 DDSLDSEAGEN
+333 ADSLDSEAGEN

-452 KNAEES
+452 KNAKEA
-458 IIVDIPVKQYARL
+458 VKIAVGLKQEARL
-471 STSNMDVMPDSMT
+471 NTGTIEVMPDAIS
-484 VGSESNV
+484 VGEESNV
-491 MFGINNTGKVVLYNV
+491 MFSINNTGKVMLYNV
-506 TVNFEADSIKP
+506 NAVFEADSIQKNEA
-517 TDYYVGNIKPGETGN
+517 YVGNIEPGKSGN
-532 VDTML
+532 VDTMIN
-537 SGIAAT
+537 GIAPT
-543 ADDGT
+543 TDDGKVKLSIT
-548 VHVIINYEDENGQPA
+548 YEDENGKVST
-563 EPVEKELTL
+563 VEKEIQLMVNDDQSMDESNVDDTWNSDD
-572 LVEEEVQEDWNMD
+572 VQ
-585 VPEDM
+585 PEPSTTD
-590 DVSGQPASGANN
+590 
-602 KLLLAGGG
+602 KLKHLAIPVGIVG
-610 VAFVAVIAA
+610 VVLAAVILVV
-619 IVFAVKFIKKRKEA
+619 IRRKKKKA
-633 KQQKDDENE
+633 GMDDE
-642 IS
+642 IL

>member
-1 MKIKGLRWMATF
+1 MATF

-198 TGTSETNEDNS
+198 TGTSETNEDSS
-209 EPVAFALGENQPT
+209 EPVAFALGENQST

-319 VEDTFYVRVYGKDE
+319 IEDTFYVRVYGKDE

-452 KNAEES
+452 KNAKEA
-458 IIVDIPVKQYARL
+458 VKIAVGLKQEARL
-471 STSNMDVMPDSMT
+471 NTGTIEVMPDAIS
-484 VGSESNV
+484 VGEESNV
-491 MFGINNTGKVVLYNV
+491 MFSINNTGKVMLYNV
-506 TVNFEADSIKP
+506 NAVFEADSIQKNEA
-517 TDYYVGNIKPGETGN
+517 YVGNIEPGKSGN
-532 VDTML
+532 VDTMIN
-537 SGIAAT
+537 GIAPT
-543 ADDGT
+543 MDDGKVKLSIT
-548 VHVIINYEDENGQPA
+548 YEDENGKVST
-563 EPVEKELTL
+563 VEKEIQLM
-572 LVEEEVQEDWNMD
+572 VNEDQSMD
-585 VPEDM
+585 ESNVDDTWSSDDIQPEPSTTD
-590 DVSGQPASGANN
+590 
-602 KLLLAGGG
+602 KLKHLAIPVGIVG
-610 VAFVAVIAA
+610 VVLAAVILVV
-619 IVFAVKFIKKRKEA
+619 IRRKKKKA
-633 KQQKDDENE
+633 GMDDE
-642 IS
+642 IL

>member
-1 MKIKGLRWMATF
+1 MATF

-81 DWIETEIWI
+81 DWVETEIWI

-209 EPVAFALGENQPT
+209 EPVAFALGENQST

-253 LSEDITKFPFEIND
+253 LSEDIAKFPFEIND

-452 KNAEES
+452 KNAKEA
-458 IIVDIPVKQYARL
+458 VKIAVGLKQEARL
-471 STSNMDVMPDSMT
+471 NTGTIEVMPDAIS
-484 VGSESNV
+484 VGEESNV
-491 MFGINNTGKVVLYNV
+491 MFSINNTGKVMLYNV
-506 TVNFEADSIKP
+506 NAVFEADSIQKNEA
-517 TDYYVGNIKPGETGN
+517 YVGNIEPGKSGN
-532 VDTML
+532 VDTMIN
-537 SGIAAT
+537 GIAPT
-543 ADDGT
+543 TDDGKVKLSIT
-548 VHVIINYEDENGQPA
+548 YEDENGKVST
-563 EPVEKELTL
+563 VEKEIQLM
-572 LVEEEVQEDWNMD
+572 VNEDQSMDESNVDDTWNSDD
-585 VPEDM
+585 V
-590 DVSGQPASGANN
+590 
-602 KLLLAGGG
+602 
-610 VAFVAVIAA
+610 
-619 IVFAVKFIKKRKEA
+619 
-633 KQQKDDENE
+633 
-642 IS
+642 

>member
-1 MKIKGLRWMATF
+1 MATF
-13 LAACMLM
+13 IAVCMLM
-20 GAVPATAFA
+20 GTVPATAFA

-209 EPVAFALGENQPT
+209 EPVAFALGENQST

-253 LSEDITKFPFEIND
+253 LSEDIAKFPFEIND
-267 GNYDRQMGNMNPDQT
+267 GNYDRQLGNMNPDQT

-380 SIVAS
+380 SIAAS

-452 KNAEES
+452 KNAKEA
-458 IIVDIPVKQYARL
+458 VKIAVGLKQEARL
-471 STSNMDVMPDSMT
+471 NTGTIEVMPDAIS
-484 VGSESNV
+484 VGEESNV
-491 MFGINNTGKVVLYNV
+491 MFSINNTGKVMLYNV
-506 TVNFEADSIKP
+506 NAVFEADSIQKNEA
-517 TDYYVGNIKPGETGN
+517 YVGNIEPGKSGN
-532 VDTML
+532 VDTMIN
-537 SGIAAT
+537 GIAPT
-543 ADDGT
+543 TDDGKVKLSIT
-548 VHVIINYEDENGQPA
+548 YEDENGKVST
-563 EPVEKELTL
+563 VEKEIQLM
-572 LVEEEVQEDWNMD
+572 VNEDQSMD
-585 VPEDM
+585 ESNVDDTWSSDDIQPEPSTTD
-590 DVSGQPASGANN
+590 
-602 KLLLAGGG
+602 KLKHLAIPVGIVG
-610 VAFVAVIAA
+610 VVLAAVILVV
-619 IVFAVKFIKKRKEA
+619 IRRKKKKA
-633 KQQKDDENE
+633 GMDDE
-642 IS
+642 IL

>member
-1 MKIKGLRWMATF
+1 MATF

-209 EPVAFALGENQPT
+209 EPVAFALGENQST

-253 LSEDITKFPFEIND
+253 LSEDIAKFPFEIND

-333 DDSLDSEAGEN
+333 NDSLDSEAGEN

-452 KNAEES
+452 KNAKEA
-458 IIVDIPVKQYARL
+458 VKIAVGLKQEARL
-471 STSNMDVMPDSMT
+471 NTGTIEVMPDAIS
-484 VGSESNV
+484 VGEESNV
-491 MFGINNTGKVVLYNV
+491 MFSINNTGKVMLYNV
-506 TVNFEADSIKP
+506 NAVFEADSIQKNEA
-517 TDYYVGNIKPGETGN
+517 YVGNIEPGKSGN
-532 VDTML
+532 VDTMIN
-537 SGIAAT
+537 GIAPT
-543 ADDGT
+543 TDDGKVKLSIT
-548 VHVIINYEDENGQPA
+548 YEDENGKVST
-563 EPVEKELTL
+563 VEKEIQLM
-572 LVEEEVQEDWNMD
+572 VNEDQSMD
-585 VPEDM
+585 ESNVDDTWSSDDIQPEPSTTD
-590 DVSGQPASGANN
+590 
-602 KLLLAGGG
+602 KLKHLAIPVGIVG
-610 VAFVAVIAA
+610 VVLAAVILVV
-619 IVFAVKFIKKRKEA
+619 IRRKKKKA
-633 KQQKDDENE
+633 GMDDE
-642 IS
+642 IL

>member
-1 MKIKGLRWMATF
+1 MATF

-81 DWIETEIWI
+81 DWVETEIWI

-209 EPVAFALGENQPT
+209 EPVAFALGENQST

-282 VAVPFSMAVREKA
+282 VAIPFSMAVREKA

-452 KNAEES
+452 KNAKEA
-458 IIVDIPVKQYARL
+458 VKIAVGLKQEARL
-471 STSNMDVMPDSMT
+471 NTGTIEVMPDAIF
-484 VGSESNV
+484 VGEESNV
-491 MFGINNTGKVVLYNV
+491 MFSINNTGKVMLYNV
-506 TVNFEADSIKP
+506 NAVFEADSIQKNEA
-517 TDYYVGNIKPGETGN
+517 YVGNIEPGKSGN
-532 VDTML
+532 VDTMIN
-537 SGIAAT
+537 GIAPT
-543 ADDGT
+543 MDDGKVKLSIT
-548 VHVIINYEDENGQPA
+548 YEDENGKVST
-563 EPVEKELTL
+563 VEKEIQLM
-572 LVEEEVQEDWNMD
+572 VNEDQSMD
-585 VPEDM
+585 ESNVDDTWSSDDIQPEPSTTD
-590 DVSGQPASGANN
+590 
-602 KLLLAGGG
+602 KLKHLAIPVGIVG
-610 VAFVAVIAA
+610 VVLAAVILVV
-619 IVFAVKFIKKRKEA
+619 IRRKKKKA
-633 KQQKDDENE
+633 GMDDE
-642 IS
+642 IL

>member
-1 MKIKGLRWMATF
+1 MATF

-81 DWIETEIWI
+81 DWVETEIWI

-198 TGTSETNEDNS
+198 TGTSETDEDSS
-209 EPVAFALGENQPT
+209 EPVAFALGENQST

-319 VEDTFYVRVYGKDE
+319 IEDTFYVRVYGKDE

-452 KNAEES
+452 KNAKEA
-458 IIVDIPVKQYARL
+458 VKIAVGLKQEARL
-471 STSNMDVMPDSMT
+471 NTGTIEVMPDAIS
-484 VGSESNV
+484 VGEESNV
-491 MFGINNTGKVVLYNV
+491 MFSINNTGKVMLYNV
-506 TVNFEADSIKP
+506 NAVFEADSIQKNEA
-517 TDYYVGNIKPGETGN
+517 YVGNIEPGKSGN
-532 VDTML
+532 VDTMIN
-537 SGIAAT
+537 GIAPT
-543 ADDGT
+543 TDDGKVKLSIT
-548 VHVIINYEDENGQPA
+548 YEDENGKVST
-563 EPVEKELTL
+563 VEKEIQLIVNEDQSMDESNVDDTWNSDD
-572 LVEEEVQEDWNMD
+572 VQ
-585 VPEDM
+585 PEPSTTD
-590 DVSGQPASGANN
+590 
-602 KLLLAGGG
+602 KLKHLAIPVGIVG
-610 VAFVAVIAA
+610 VVLAAVILVV
-619 IVFAVKFIKKRKEA
+619 IRRKKKKA
-633 KQQKDDENE
+633 GMDDE
-642 IS
+642 IL

>member
-81 DWIETEIWI
+81 DWVETEIWI

-198 TGTSETNEDNS
+198 TGTSETNEDSS
-209 EPVAFALGENQPT
+209 EPVAFALGENQST

-380 SIVAS
+380 SIAAS

-452 KNAEES
+452 KNAKEA
-458 IIVDIPVKQYARL
+458 VKIAVGLKQEARL
-471 STSNMDVMPDSMT
+471 NTGTIEVMPDAIS
-484 VGSESNV
+484 VGEESNV
-491 MFGINNTGKVVLYNV
+491 MFSINNTGKVMLYNV
-506 TVNFEADSIKP
+506 NAVFEADSIQKNEA
-517 TDYYVGNIKPGETGN
+517 YVGNIEPGKSGN
-532 VDTML
+532 VDTMIN
-537 SGIAAT
+537 GIAPT
-543 ADDGT
+543 TDDGKVKLSIT
-548 VHVIINYEDENGQPA
+548 YEDENGKVST
-563 EPVEKELTL
+563 VEKEIQLM
-572 LVEEEVQEDWNMD
+572 VNEDQSMD
-585 VPEDM
+585 ESNVDDTWSSDDIQPEPSTTD
-590 DVSGQPASGANN
+590 
-602 KLLLAGGG
+602 KLKHLAIPVGIVG
-610 VAFVAVIAA
+610 VVLAAVILVV
-619 IVFAVKFIKKRKEA
+619 IRRKKKKA
-633 KQQKDDENE
+633 GMDDE
-642 IS
+642 IL

>member
-81 DWIETEIWI
+81 DWVETEIWI

-209 EPVAFALGENQPT
+209 EPVAFALGENQST

-452 KNAEES
+452 KNAKEA
-458 IIVDIPVKQYARL
+458 VKIAVGLKQEARL
-471 STSNMDVMPDSMT
+471 NTGTIEVMPDAIS
-484 VGSESNV
+484 VGEESNV
-491 MFGINNTGKVVLYNV
+491 MFSINNTGKVMLYNV
-506 TVNFEADSIKP
+506 NAVFEADSIQKNEA
-517 TDYYVGNIKPGETGN
+517 YVGNIEPGKSGN
-532 VDTML
+532 VDTMIN
-537 SGIAAT
+537 GIAPT
-543 ADDGT
+543 TDDGKVKLSIT
-548 VHVIINYEDENGQPA
+548 YEDENGKVST
-563 EPVEKELTL
+563 VEKEIQLMVNEDQSMDESNVDDTWNSDD
-572 LVEEEVQEDWNMD
+572 VQ
-585 VPEDM
+585 PEPSTTD
-590 DVSGQPASGANN
+590 
-602 KLLLAGGG
+602 KLKHLAIPVGIVG
-610 VAFVAVIAA
+610 VVLAAVILVV
-619 IVFAVKFIKKRKEA
+619 IRRKKKKA
-633 KQQKDDENE
+633 GMDDE
-642 IS
+642 IL

>member
-1 MKIKGLRWMATF
+1 MATF

-253 LSEDITKFPFEIND
+253 LSEDIAKFPFEIND

-319 VEDTFYVRVYGKDE
+319 IEDTFYVRVYGKDE
-333 DDSLDSEAGEN
+333 DDTLDSEAGEN

-380 SIVAS
+380 SIAAS

-452 KNAEES
+452 KNAKEA
-458 IIVDIPVKQYARL
+458 VKIAVGLKQEARL
-471 STSNMDVMPDSMT
+471 NTGTIEVMPDAIS
-484 VGSESNV
+484 VGEESNV
-491 MFGINNTGKVVLYNV
+491 MFSINNTGKVMLYNV
-506 TVNFEADSIKP
+506 NAVFEADSIQKNEA
-517 TDYYVGNIKPGETGN
+517 YVGNIEPGKSGN
-532 VDTML
+532 VDTMIN
-537 SGIAAT
+537 GIAPT
-543 ADDGT
+543 MDDGKVKLSIT
-548 VHVIINYEDENGQPA
+548 YEDENGKVST
-563 EPVEKELTL
+563 VEKEIQLM
-572 LVEEEVQEDWNMD
+572 VNEDQSMD
-585 VPEDM
+585 ESNVDDTWSSDDIQPEPSTTD
-590 DVSGQPASGANN
+590 
-602 KLLLAGGG
+602 KLKHLAIPVGIVG
-610 VAFVAVIAA
+610 VVLAAVILVV
-619 IVFAVKFIKKRKEA
+619 IRRKKKKA
-633 KQQKDDENE
+633 GMDDE
-642 IS
+642 IL